1 MAFYSEDVI
10 QQLKAHAD
18 IASVIEHFLP
28 LKPTSGGRFL
38 CRCPFHDD
46 SKPSMNIN
54 PQMGIY
60 KCFACGAGGDVF
72 KFVMEHEK
80 VDFKSAVEW
89 IANETGF
96 ALPKLNEHGG
106 ANTEQLE
113 ERGLVKELND
123 LAASWFESELLKS
136 EETLAYLNKRGI
148 TEETRK
154 KFRFGY
160 APEGREG
167 FLSFA
172 AKKGYSPR
180 QLVTAGLAVER
191 ENGGISDKFR
201 GRLMIPIQNMS
212 GMIVAFGGRILK
224 DLPNAPKYMNSAD
237 TPIYKKGD
245 ILFGMYQARQAIA
258 KAGKVIIV
266 EGYFDLISLY
276 QAGIQNV
283 IAASGTA
290 LTEKHAEILAR
301 YVQTAY
307 LVFDGDAAGKKAT
320 RRSID
325 IVLAKSITPRIFSLS
340 RPNGEKI
347 DPDNFINE
355 RGGDAFLDEL
365 KNAEDWLDYLIH
377 EDKPNSPEERAGFV
391 RSAKEI
397 ISKIPDGELAR
408 QYLQLLS
415 ERFGTA
421 ASLQGIKQP
430 QKTVRVPRREQ
441 LPEESEYIPEQP
453 VVQWQTLPPIE
464 LRYVNLVIR
473 NSMVL
478 RAAAMFYDMQLVT
491 SGVTLLEAPMLDELL
506 STVLVYYREHGELNL
521 KLFISTIS
529 PELQEILINLPVEK
543 WDDASANKEFLEM
556 TLDLERRFA
565 ERLRNR
571 VEDIDFKMEL
581 TVFCSTAKRQLIDA
595 KKGKLFQNDL
605 LKIISANRQVLANY
619 NMTIGS

>member
-1 MAFYSEDVI
+1 MGFYSEDVI
-10 QQLKAHAD
+10 QQLKAQTD
-18 IASVIEHFLP
+18 ISAVIERFLP

-38 CRCPFHDD
+38 GRCPFHDD
-46 SKPSMNIN
+46 SKPSMNVN
-54 PQMGIY
+54 PTMGIY

-89 IANETGF
+89 VANETGF
-96 ALPKLNEHGG
+96 ALPKLSGRAENAE
-106 ANTEQLE
+106 ELE

-123 LAASWFESELLKS
+123 LAASWFEGELQKS
-136 EETLAYLNKRGI
+136 EETLLYLEKRGI
-148 TEETRK
+148 SEETRK

-167 FLSFA
+167 FISYA
-172 AKKGYSPR
+172 AKKGYSPK

-201 GRLMIPIQNMS
+201 GRLMIPIHNMS

-224 DLPNAPKYMNSAD
+224 DIPNAPKYMNSAD
-237 TPIYKKGD
+237 TAIYKKGD
-245 ILFGMYQARQAIA
+245 ILFGMYQARTAIA

-290 LTEKHAEILAR
+290 LTEHHADILAR
-301 YVQTAY
+301 YVKTAY

-325 IVLAKSITPRIFSLS
+325 IVLAKSISPKVFSLS

-355 RGGDAFLDEL
+355 RGPEAFLEEL
-365 KNAEDWLDYLIH
+365 KNADDWFDYLVK
-377 EDKPNSPEERAGFV
+377 ESPTDSPEERASFV
-391 RSAKEI
+391 HTVKSLIAT
-397 ISKIPDGELAR
+397 IPDRELGN
-408 QYLQLLS
+408 QYLQLLA

-421 ASLQGIKQP
+421 ANLRNVRPAQP
-430 QKTVRVPRREQ
+430 KPVRRTQ
-441 LPEESEYIPEQP
+441 PEQIEEIQEAP
-453 VVQWQTLPPIE
+453 VVNWQNLPPLE
-464 LRYVNLVIR
+464 LRYLNLVLR
-473 NSMVL
+473 NAMVL
-478 RAAAMFYDMQLVT
+478 RAAAMFYDMQLA
-491 SGVTLLEAPMLDELL
+491 SAGVSLLESPDLDDLL
-506 STVLVYYREHGELNL
+506 SSALVFYREKSELNL
-521 KLFISTIS
+521 KIFISTLP
-529 PELQEILINLPVEK
+529 PEHQEILASLPDEK
-543 WDDASANKEFLEM
+543 WDDSSANKEFLEM

-565 ERLRNR
+565 ERLRQKT
-571 VEDIDFKMEL
+571 EDLDFKIEL
-581 TVFCSTAKRQLIDA
+581 TMFCSEMKRKLSEA
-595 KKGKLFQNDL
+595 KKGRLLQNEL
-605 LKIISANRQVLANY
+605 LLLISSNRQKLTLFNQ
-619 NMTIGS
+619 TLQGS

>member
-1 MAFYSEDVI
+1 MAMYSEDVI

-18 IASVIEHFLP
+18 ISVVIERFLP
-28 LKPTSGGRFL
+28 IRPTSGGRFL
-38 CRCPFHDD
+38 ARCPFHDD

-89 IANETGF
+89 VANETGF
-96 ALPKLNEHGG
+96 TLPKFNERSGN
-106 ANTEQLE
+106 AQETEE
-113 ERGLVKELND
+113 KGLVKELND
-123 LAASWFESELLKS
+123 LAASFFEAELLKS
-136 EETLAYLNKRGI
+136 EEALSYLAKRGI

-167 FLSFA
+167 FISYA

-180 QLVTAGLAVER
+180 QLVTAGLAKEH
-191 ENGGISDKFR
+191 ETGGISDKFR

-212 GMIVAFGGRILK
+212 GMIVAFGGRTLK
-224 DLPNAPKYMNSAD
+224 PDVTPKYMNSPD
-237 TPIYKKGD
+237 TALYKKGD
-245 ILFGMYQARQAIA
+245 ILFGMYHARQAIA
-258 KAGKVIIV
+258 KANSVIIV

-290 LTEKHAEILAR
+290 LTDQQSAIIAR
-301 YVQTAY
+301 YAKTSY
-307 LVFDGDAAGKKAT
+307 LVFDGDKAGKAAT
-320 RRSID
+320 HRSIG
-325 IVLAKSITPRIFSLS
+325 IVLAKSITPLVFSLS

-355 RGGDAFLDEL
+355 QGPDAFLSEL
-365 KNAEDWLDYLIH
+365 QNAEDWLDYLIH
-377 EDKPNSPEERAGFV
+377 EASPRTPQERSEFV
-391 RSAKEI
+391 KSTKEI
-397 ISKIPDGELAR
+397 ISRIPDIELAN
-408 QYLQLLS
+408 QYLQILS

-421 ASLQGIKQP
+421 ANLRGVKLQP
-430 QKTVRVPRREQ
+430 QRAPRKM
-441 LPEESEYIPEQP
+441 PEAESAP
-453 VVQWQTLPPIE
+453 VQEAPVLQWDRLPPLEI
-464 LRYVNLVIR
+464 RYVNLVIQ
-473 NSMVL
+473 NAMVL
-478 RAAAMFYDMQLVT
+478 RAAAMFFDMELAAA
-491 SGVTLLEAPMLDELL
+491 GVSLLESGMLDELL
-506 STVLVYYREHGELNL
+506 ASALVFYREHGELNL
-521 KLFISTIS
+521 KLFISTVS
-529 PELQEILINLPVEK
+529 PELQEILTRLPNEK
-543 WDDASANKEFLEM
+543 WGDANANKEFLEM

-571 VEDIDFKMEL
+571 TDDVDFKMEL
-581 TVFCSTAKRQLIDA
+581 TIFCSTAKRQLIEA
-595 KKGKLFQNDL
+595 KKGKLPLNEL

-619 NMTIGS
+619 NQAMGN